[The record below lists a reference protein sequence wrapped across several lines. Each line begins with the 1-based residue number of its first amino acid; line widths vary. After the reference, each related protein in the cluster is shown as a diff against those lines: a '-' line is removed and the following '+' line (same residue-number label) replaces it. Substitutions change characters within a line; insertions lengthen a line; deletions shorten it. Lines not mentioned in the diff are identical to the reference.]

1 MHHRFYLFYVK
12 TSRGEVSSHK
22 NRTASVVE
30 KRNGGLSFSL
40 VERPVIQH
48 TSRPLSFKEV
58 INPLGALP
66 MVNKHYGLLRLRA
79 VVYAMQKSKQR
90 VKLVFAV

>member
-1 MHHRFYLFYVK
+1 
-12 TSRGEVSSHK
+12 
-22 NRTASVVE
+22 
-30 KRNGGLSFSL
+30 
-40 VERPVIQH
+40 
-48 TSRPLSFKEV
+48 
-58 INPLGALP
+58 